1 MQVEQECFWIC
12 YSNNDRIEAYILSFS
27 NVNAP
32 VFQMETEEKREKC
45 DMFDIIIQIFFGL
58 FRSDDSDQREFAGCI
73 TMVIVVIL
81 IIALVF
87 GGIYALTKLL

>member
-1 MQVEQECFWIC
+1 MFEIIVDF
-12 YSNNDRIEAYILSFS
+12 IL
-27 NVNAP
+27 
-32 VFQMETEEKREKC
+32 
-45 DMFDIIIQIFFGL
+45 DL
-58 FRSDDSDQREFAGCI
+58 FLSEDSDHREVAGCI